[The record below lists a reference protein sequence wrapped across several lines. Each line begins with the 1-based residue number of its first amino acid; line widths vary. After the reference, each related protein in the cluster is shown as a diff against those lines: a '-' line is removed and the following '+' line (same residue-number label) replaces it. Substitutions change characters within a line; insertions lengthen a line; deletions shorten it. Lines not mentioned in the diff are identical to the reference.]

1 MIWMICNVPHY
12 MHILKSLDELLL
24 VNLFS
29 FETFWHIKIHG
40 GQTKFPDLVFAT
52 QWSNEGFK
60 FTSFIWGNFYG
71 SFAITRT

>member
-1 MIWMICNVPHY
+1 MKIRSQCTHGNVLRL
-12 MHILKSLDELLL
+12 ILDMYRNKDI
-24 VNLFS
+24 FRKWDI
-29 FETFWHIKIHG
+29 FGIRDIHG